1 MLSTNETLGLESTR
15 MSTGALN
22 DQLGELKEGFKTD
35 TTAEVFDTFA
45 EEQQILASSA
55 DTSGFVKAGDM
66 VEPFSLPDANG
77 VPGDLSRLLAQGPV
91 VIVFYRGAWCP
102 YCNLTL
108 RTYQSELLPELQKLG
123 ASLVAISPQTPDGS
137 LSAKETNE
145 LAFTVLS
152 DVGNVVAR
160 SLGITHGFS
169 DELRATMLAEGG
181 DLGKINGTG
190 EWELPHPTVLV
201 LDRDGSVAFADV
213 HPDYTSRTEPAAI
226 LTAVRGI
233 A

>member
-1 MLSTNETLGLESTR
+1 

-77 VPGDLSRLLAQGPV
+77 VPVDLSRLLAQGPV

-145 LAFTVLS
+145 LAFTVR
-152 DVGNVVAR
+152 VG
-160 SLGITHGFS
+160 ST
-169 DELRATMLAEGG
+169 
-181 DLGKINGTG
+181 
-190 EWELPHPTVLV
+190 
-201 LDRDGSVAFADV
+201 
-213 HPDYTSRTEPAAI
+213 
-226 LTAVRGI
+226 
-233 A
+233 